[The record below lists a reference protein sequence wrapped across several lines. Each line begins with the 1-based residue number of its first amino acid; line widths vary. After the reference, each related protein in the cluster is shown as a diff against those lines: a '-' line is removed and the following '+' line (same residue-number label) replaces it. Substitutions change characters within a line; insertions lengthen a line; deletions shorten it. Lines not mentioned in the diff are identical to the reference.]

1 MTSFGLRRLRR
12 RGRSSSYLTRSRLGL
27 LSLTVGFGILGL
39 AGIGVSLRLQS
50 AVYLIGMV
58 AMNLPQG
65 GYENLHNLDGRGT
78 RFQMG
83 YIASYVLTIAAFT
96 AVFFFDPV
104 VGLGLGVF
112 VAMAKGGFGDLSV
125 LETIYGDHIKTDI
138 QRWLAAAVRGGVVM
152 VVPMAFHPEAFYG
165 LSSVMVNIFDPGG
178 LTRLGYGS
186 FETASRVLGA
196 VLCAITGVYLVLG
209 YIRSDATGSF
219 RSDAGEIFL
228 LVAYFAVTP
237 VVVAVGLYFPL
248 WYSARQ
254 VARMRAVDDSET
266 ERDGFDAPAV
276 VVSLVVASVVLGG
289 LVWSVSPQPLGGARI
304 LPGLVA
310 FWTVFVSIIA
320 LPHVVIGGLI
330 DRSRGIWYV
339 P

>member
-1 MTSFGLRRLRR
+1 M
-12 RGRSSSYLTRSRLGL
+12 SRLGL
-27 LSLTVGFGILGL
+27 LWLTVGFGVMGL
-39 AGIGVSLRLQS
+39 AGLDVSLRLQS

-58 AMNLPQG
+58 GMNLPQG
-65 GYENLHNLDGRGT
+65 GYENLHNLDGRDT

-83 YIASYVLTIAAFT
+83 YIASYVLTITAFT

-104 VGLGLGVF
+104 VGLGLGVC

-125 LETIYGDHIKTDI
+125 VETLYGDHIQTEI
-138 QRWLAAAVRGGVVM
+138 QRWLAATVRGGVVM
-152 VVPMAFHPEAFYG
+152 VVPMAFHPDAFYG
-165 LSSVMVNIFDPGG
+165 LSAVMVNIFEPGG

-186 FETASRVLGA
+186 FETASRLLG
-196 VLCAITGVYLVLG
+196 VVFGAITAVYLILG
-209 YIRSDATGSF
+209 YMGSESGSF
-219 RSDAGEIFL
+219 RSDAGEILL

-276 VVSLVVASVVLGG
+276 VVSLVVATVVLAG
-289 LVWSVSPQPLGGARI
+289 LLWSVSSQPLGGARI

-320 LPHVVIGGLI
+320 VPHVVIGGLI